1 MMNLF
6 EVGSYI
12 KWLDTPEARV
22 DVVLWIAANRSNCV
36 CIDTN
41 SKNKCAD
48 PVRWSVAD
56 LEEALAY
63 RKARVGPIEAGD
75 CTSELQ
81 SAPSE
86 KACLG
91 RDTAWKIIEP
101 LVFNPDIF
109 DPRVR
114 RRLIK
119 EKAEEMQISR
129 KVILKYLRLY
139 WQAGLKKSA
148 LLPQYY
154 ECGGSR
160 KIRKSTAGVKR
171 GRPNE
176 LKVKSGIDF
185 GINVDEEVRRKFRLG
200 RAKYYESNSGTT
212 LRKAYNDTIKWL
224 FNIRVDTIDGIDYPV
239 LPPVQERPSF
249 EQFVYWYDRERR
261 LSKAIIAREGENEF
275 LLNHRAL
282 DGSPQLDVFGPG
294 SIYELDSTVAD
305 VYLVSALD
313 RNRILGRPVLY
324 FVKDAFSR
332 LIVGFGVTLYG
343 PSWTTAMIA
352 LENTMREKVAL
363 CSEFGIYISPS
374 QWPSHHLPRAIRADR
389 GELLSKNS
397 DTFVNDLD
405 VEIDNTAPYRPD
417 WKGMIEENFHLID
430 NMTIHWL
437 PGQPNKI
444 QKRGGKD
451 YRYDAC
457 LTLYEF
463 RQIIISSIIQYN
475 TTYELKDYRKDADM
489 IADHVLPI
497 PIKLWEWGIRNRS
510 GSLRIEDRLKVRL
523 ALLPRGVASVTPTG
537 IQYKGVEYICERAKK
552 DEWLEQARIKRL
564 KVPISYD
571 PRNMDSIFLRL
582 DLPEGRKF
590 LRSDEEDQPKSEVA
604 YLMNKDLRFSSCD
617 WQDVE
622 DYQAVEQQARILA
635 GTELSQMQSDQET
648 FREHVAVQAQEKTA
662 DASHGMSNAS
672 RVDGMT
678 AEKRAENN
686 AENAAN
692 AWTPPA
698 PTPPPEQVLTR
709 EDRYKQEEYAWLRR
723 MREGE
728 QTNE

>member
-1 MMNLF
+1 MNAF
-6 EVGSYI
+6 EVDSCI
-12 KWLDTPEARV
+12 KWLDTPEERV
-22 DVVLWIAANRSNCV
+22 DVVLWIAPNRSNCV

-41 SKNKCAD
+41 CKNKSSD

-56 LEEALAY
+56 IEEALACG
-63 RKARVGPIEAGD
+63 KARVGPFEAGD
-75 CTSELQ
+75 SVPELQ

-91 RDTAWKIIEP
+91 RETAWKIIEP
-101 LVFNPDIF
+101 LVFNPEIF
-109 DPRVR
+109 DPRAR

-119 EKAEEMQISR
+119 EKAEEKQVSR

-148 LLPQYY
+148 LLPQYDKR
-154 ECGGSR
+154 GGSR
-160 KIRKSTAGVKR
+160 KIRKSSDGVKR

-200 RAKYYESNSGTT
+200 IAKYYESNLGAT
-212 LRKAYNDTIKWL
+212 LRKAYNESIKWL
-224 FNIRVDTIDGIDYPV
+224 FNIRVDTIDGIDYPI
-239 LPPVQERPSF
+239 LPPVEKRPSF
-249 EQFVYWYDRERR
+249 EQFVYWYYRERR
-261 LSKAIIAREGENEF
+261 LSKAIIARKGENEF

-282 DGSPQLDVFGPG
+282 DGSPQLYVFGPG

-352 LENTMREKVAL
+352 LENTMRDKVEL

-405 VEIDNTAPYRPD
+405 VEIDTTAPYRPD

-444 QKRGGKD
+444 KKRGGKD
-451 YRYDAC
+451 YKYDAC

-475 TTYELKDYRKDADM
+475 TTYMLEDYRKDADM
-489 IADHVLPI
+489 IADHVLPV
-497 PIKLWEWGIRNRS
+497 PIRLWEWGTRNRS
-510 GSLRIEDRLKVRL
+510 GPLREENRLKVRL
-523 ALLPRGVASVTPTG
+523 ALLPPGVASVTPTG
-537 IQYKGVEYICERAKK
+537 IQFKGAEYICERAEK

-590 LRSDEEDQPKSEVA
+590 LRPDEEDQPKPEVA
-604 YLMNKDLRFSSCD
+604 YLMNKDLRFSGCD

-635 GTELSQMQSDQET
+635 GTELSQIQSDQET
-648 FREHVAVQAQEKTA
+648 FREHVVAQAQEKTA
-662 DASHGMSNAS
+662 DAHAGMSNAS
-672 RVDGMT
+672 RVDGMS

-686 AENAAN
+686 AENAIN

-698 PTPPPEQVLTR
+698 PTPPPAQVMTR
-709 EDRYKQEEYAWLRR
+709 EDRYKQEEYALLRR
-723 MREGE
+723 MRDGE